1 MAKDEEKKFIS
12 LKEAA
17 ELSGYSPDYVG
28 QLIRAGKLRGKQVYS
43 NIAWVTTRE
52 DLDRYMQTRQASA
65 QSSKNG
71 SVSDAALQAQ
81 NRLLLWLQSP
91 TVMRN
96 IMYAAIAISAIFL
109 IILFYI
115 FSVVTEKRLHER
127 ALQRVE
133 RGI

>member
-1 MAKDEEKKFIS
+1 MTKNQEKEFIS

-43 NIAWVTTRE
+43 NVAWVTTRE
-52 DLDRYMQTRQASA
+52 DLDRYMQSRQGST

-71 SVSDAALQAQ
+71 SVSDAAVQAQ

-91 TVMRN
+91 MVIRN
-96 IMYAAIAISAIFL
+96 IMYVAIAISAAFL
-109 IILFYI
+109 IMLFYI

-127 ALQRVE
+127 ALQRLEVRE
-133 RGI
+133 